1 MKIGDTVT
9 WKSREYE
16 PEKTGEI
23 IAIIPAG
30 ESVSPHIPLS
40 AKGGHIKVGGEKSIH
55 ERALVAVLTGK
66 DRKIIHYY
74 APRLKVLLEQNENKN

>member
-23 IAIIPAG
+23 IAIIPPG
-30 ESVSPHIPLS
+30 IHISPLIPKT
-40 AKGGHIKVGGEKSIH
+40 AKSGHIKVGSETSIH
-55 ERALVAVLTGK
+55 ERALVAVRAGK
-66 DRKIIHYY
+66 NNQFLHYY
-74 APRLKVLLEQNENKN
+74 APRMKVLNEQNKIKN